1 MRSLPM
7 VTVRR
12 GIRSEVP
19 GELFGYC
26 MRAGVSSWRLQENQA
41 VEAFFDKIE
50 DARKLAQV
58 IVDTIREPLLV
69 LDADRNVLFASGSF
83 HRLFQIDEK
92 DTANWSLFALDDGAW
107 NIPELR
113 GLLDAATFGKR
124 AEGSLE
130 ITHEFP
136 RIGTRTLLLHA
147 SEADHANT
155 TKILLGLEDITERR
169 AVENE
174 REHLK
179 AQTDDLLRQKEML
192 LQEMQHRI
200 VNSLQIIASILMMK
214 ARAVTS
220 EETRQHLQDAH
231 RRVMSVAAVQ
241 KYLHSSVHGEMI
253 EIAPYLANLCESLAE
268 SMIGESGTKLEVI
281 ADCGK
286 VLSADAV
293 SIGLIIT
300 ELVINALK
308 YAFPN
313 GRKGGTVVVRYEVN
327 GTDWNLSVADNGIG
341 KRDADSTSLKGG
353 LGTSLVNA
361 LAHQLDAKVETASS
375 PDGMTIS
382 ISHATFTARAR
393 VAS

>member
-1 MRSLPM
+1 M
-7 VTVRR
+7 VSAIT
-12 GIRSEVP
+12 GKS
-19 GELFGYC
+19 
-26 MRAGVSSWRLQENQA
+26 A
-41 VEAFFDKIE
+41 VETFFDKIE

-69 LDADRNVLFASGSF
+69 LDVERNVLFASGSF
-83 HRLFQIDEK
+83 HRVFQIDAT
-92 DTANWSLFALDDGAW
+92 DTENRPLFTLDDGAW
-107 NIPELR
+107 NIPAVR
-113 GLLDAATFGKR
+113 GLLDATSGKSL
-124 AEGSLE
+124 ANGLE
-130 ITHEFP
+130 ITHDFP

-147 SEADHANT
+147 READHANT
-155 TKILLGLEDITERR
+155 TKILLGIEDITARR
-169 AVENE
+169 AVEHE

-179 AQTDDLLRQKEML
+179 AQTDDLLRQKGML
-192 LQEMQHRI
+192 LEEMQHRI

-241 KYLHSSVHGEMI
+241 KYLHSSVHGELI
-253 EIAPYLANLCESLAE
+253 EIAPYLKNLCESLAE
-268 SMIGESGTKLEVI
+268 SMIGESGAKLEVI
-281 ADCGK
+281 ADSGK
-286 VLSADAV
+286 VLSSDAV

-308 YAFPN
+308 YAFPD

-327 GTDWNLSVADNGIG
+327 GTDWNLSVSDNGAG
-341 KRDADSTSLKGG
+341 KRDTAASSPAKGG

-361 LAHQLDAKVETASS
+361 LAHQLDATVKPVSSVE
-375 PDGMTIS
+375 GVNVS

-393 VAS
+393 A